1 MIASLFDAIATLPH
15 DTREECGKIV
25 HLYTCRRCV
34 IQRHAMH
41 AHEKVLGMI
50 RTVNELFGEIE
61 KLTKT
66 KT

>member
-1 MIASLFDAIATLPH
+1 MIRSLFDAIATLPH
-15 DTREECGKIV
+15 DTTDENGRRV
-25 HLYTCRRCV
+25 HLQTCRRCL

-66 KT
+66 